1 ERSKPSIPATY
12 SGFSAMLLAIDV
24 GNTNTVFAVIDEAGA
39 IVHRWRISTQT
50 HRTAD
55 EYMVWLNQLFAIE
68 GYDRQNIK
76 GAIISTVVPPTQFN
90 LQLLCRRY
98 FALEPVVVSKELD
111 LGIAI
116 EYPNPKEVGAD
127 RLVNAVAAH
136 ASHGNLDLIVIDCGT
151 ATTFD
156 VISNTG
162 AYRGGV
168 IAPGINLSVE
178 ALVRA
183 SAKLPKI
190 AVEPP
195 DSGRTI
201 GQSTVE
207 AMQSGIFWG
216 YVGLIEGLVN
226 RIKQETGQPM
236 RVMATGGLGVL
247 FERYTNVIEA
257 VDIDLTV
264 KGLALIYQRNCRT

>member
-1 ERSKPSIPATY
+1 
-12 SGFSAMLLAIDV
+12 MLLAIDV
-24 GNTNTVFAVIDEAGA
+24 GNTNTVFAVIREGRE
-39 IVHRWRISTQT
+39 ILHRWRISTQT

-68 GYDRQNIK
+68 GYDRQAVT
-76 GAIISTVVPPTQFN
+76 GAIISTVVPPTLFN

-98 FALEPVVVSKELD
+98 FGLEAVVVSKDLD

-116 EYPNPKEVGAD
+116 EYPNPQEVGAD

-136 ASHGNLDLIVIDCGT
+136 AELGNQHLIVIDFGT

-156 VISNTG
+156 VVSDTG
-162 AYRGGV
+162 AYRGGI

-178 ALVRA
+178 ALVMA

-190 AVEPP
+190 AVQPP
-195 DSGRTI
+195 ETGRVV

-216 YVGLIEGLVN
+216 YVGLIEGLVG
-226 RIKQETGQPM
+226 RIKKETGHPM
-236 RVMATGGLGVL
+236 RVIATGGLGVL
-247 FERYTNVIEA
+247 FERHTDVIEA
-257 VDIDLTV
+257 VDVDLTV
-264 KGLALIYQRNCRT
+264 KGLSLIYQRNCRT

>member
-1 ERSKPSIPATY
+1 
-12 SGFSAMLLAIDV
+12 MLLAIDV
-24 GNTNTVFAVIDEAGA
+24 GNTNTVFAVIDSDHQ

-68 GYDRQNIK
+68 GYDRQAIE
-76 GAIISTVVPPTQFN
+76 GAIISTVVPPTLFN

-98 FALEPVVVSKELD
+98 FNIEAVVVSKDLD

-136 ASHGNLDLIVIDCGT
+136 ADYPGQHLIIIDFGT

-156 VISNTG
+156 VVSDTG

-178 ALVRA
+178 ALVQA

-190 AVEPP
+190 AVQPP
-195 DSGRTI
+195 DSGRAI

>member
-1 ERSKPSIPATY
+1 
-12 SGFSAMLLAIDV
+12 MLLAIDV
-24 GNTNTVFAVIDEAGA
+24 GNTNTVFAVIDDNRV
-39 IVHRWRISTQT
+39 ILHRWRISTQT

-68 GYDRQNIK
+68 GYARDAIK
-76 GAIISTVVPPTQFN
+76 GAIISTVVPPTLFN

-98 FALEPVVVSKELD
+98 FGIEAVVVSKDLD

-136 ASHGNLDLIVIDCGT
+136 ADYGDQDLIVIDFGT

-156 VISNTG
+156 VVSNTG

-178 ALVRA
+178 ALVQA

-195 DSGRTI
+195 ESGRSI

-216 YVGLIEGLVN
+216 YVGLIEGLVH
-226 RIKQETGQPM
+226 RIKQETGKPM
-236 RVMATGGLGVL
+236 RVIETGGLGVL
-247 FERYTNVIEA
+247 FERHTNVIEA

>member
-1 ERSKPSIPATY
+1 
-12 SGFSAMLLAIDV
+12 MLLAIDV

-136 ASHGNLDLIVIDCGT
+136 ASHGNLDLIVIDFGT

-190 AVEPP
+190 AVAPP

-226 RIKQETGQPM
+226 RIKKETGRPM
-236 RVMATGGLGVL
+236 RVIATGGLGVL
-247 FERYTNVIEA
+247 FERHTSAIEA

>member
-1 ERSKPSIPATY
+1 
-12 SGFSAMLLAIDV
+12 MLLAIDV
-24 GNTNTVFAVIDEAGA
+24 GNTNTVFAVINGDRE
-39 IVHRWRISTQT
+39 ILHRWRISTQT

-68 GYDRQNIK
+68 GYDWHAIK
-76 GAIISTVVPPTQFN
+76 GAIISTVVPPTLFN

-98 FALEPVVVSKELD
+98 FGIEAVVVSKDLD

-127 RLVNAVAAH
+127 RLVNAVGAH
-136 ASHGNLDLIVIDCGT
+136 ADYPNEHLIVLDFGT

-156 VISNTG
+156 VVSDTG
-162 AYRGGV
+162 AYRGGA
-168 IAPGINLSVE
+168 IAPGINLSID
-178 ALVRA
+178 ALVAA

-195 DSGRTI
+195 ESGRAI
-201 GQSTVE
+201 GLSTVE

-226 RIKQETGQPM
+226 RIKQETGKPM
-236 RVMATGGLGVL
+236 RVIATGGLGVL
-247 FERYTNVIEA
+247 FERHTNVIEA

>member
-1 ERSKPSIPATY
+1 
-12 SGFSAMLLAIDV
+12 MLLAIDV
-24 GNTNTVFAVIDEAGA
+24 GNTNTVFAVIDESRA
-39 IVHRWRISTQT
+39 ILHRWRISTQT

-68 GYDRQNIK
+68 GYDRHAIK
-76 GAIISTVVPPTQFN
+76 GAIISTVVPPTLFN

-98 FALEPVVVSKELD
+98 FGIEAVVVSKDLD

-116 EYPNPKEVGAD
+116 EYPNPQEVGAD

-136 ASHGNLDLIVIDCGT
+136 ADYGDQDLIVIDFGT

-156 VISNTG
+156 VVSETG

-190 AVEPP
+190 AVQPP
-195 DSGRTI
+195 ESGRAI

-216 YVGLIEGLVN
+216 YVGLIEGLVD
-226 RIKQETGQPM
+226 RIKRETGKPM
-236 RVMATGGLGVL
+236 RVIATGGLGVL
-247 FERYTNVIEA
+247 FERHTNVIEA

>member
-1 ERSKPSIPATY
+1 
-12 SGFSAMLLAIDV
+12 MLLAIDV
-24 GNTNTVFAVIDEAGA
+24 GNTNTVFAVIDSRRE
-39 IVHRWRISTQT
+39 ILHRWRISTQT

-55 EYMVWLNQLFAIE
+55 EYMVWLNQLFSIE
-68 GYDRQNIK
+68 GYDRHAIK
-76 GAIISTVVPPTQFN
+76 GAIISTVVPPTLFN

-98 FALEPVVVSKELD
+98 FGIEAVVVSKDLD

-136 ASHGNLDLIVIDCGT
+136 ADYGDQHLIVIDFGT

-156 VISNTG
+156 VVSNSG

-178 ALVRA
+178 ALVQA

-190 AVEPP
+190 AVQPP
-195 DSGRTI
+195 ESGRAI

-216 YVGLIEGLVN
+216 YVGLIEGLVD
-226 RIKQETGQPM
+226 RIKKETGQPM
-236 RVMATGGLGVL
+236 RVIATGGLGVL
-247 FERYTNVIEA
+247 FERHTNVIEA